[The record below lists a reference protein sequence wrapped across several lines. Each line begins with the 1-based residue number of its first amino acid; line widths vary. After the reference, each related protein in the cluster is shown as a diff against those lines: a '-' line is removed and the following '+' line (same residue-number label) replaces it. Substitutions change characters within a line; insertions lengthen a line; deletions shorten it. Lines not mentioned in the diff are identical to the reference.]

1 MASSPLQVWHLH
13 KDYLNQHS
21 LHQSNERASF
31 IWKTYMK
38 PQHRF
43 GWANFC
49 LWSLDPGNIESDQM
63 RTGWAM
69 SIIKRRLRG
78 WKTKSERQ
86 SDEMVRRRCFRT
98 TSVKMEQTGQNTRSS
113 CRFLFHRSGENMS
126 VLNIFM
132 QSNHLNGFFSDLSQT
147 TGSKWPSVSRVSH
160 CFNTVNWES
169 RLDHRHKKQT
179 HPQHCQLSTGNWP
192 WQQQRW
198 GNKLRAES

>member
-1 MASSPLQVWHLH
+1 MREHHLYGKLIWSPSTGLDEL
-13 KDYLNQHS
+13 
-21 LHQSNERASF
+21 
-31 IWKTYMK
+31 T
-38 PQHRF
+38 
-43 GWANFC
+43 FC

-169 RLDHRHKKQT
+169 RLDHIKNKHT
-179 HPQHCQLSTGNWP
+179 HSTVSWALETGLGSSRDEEINWE
-192 WQQQRW
+192 QRVKEK
-198 GNKLRAES
+198 GSEV